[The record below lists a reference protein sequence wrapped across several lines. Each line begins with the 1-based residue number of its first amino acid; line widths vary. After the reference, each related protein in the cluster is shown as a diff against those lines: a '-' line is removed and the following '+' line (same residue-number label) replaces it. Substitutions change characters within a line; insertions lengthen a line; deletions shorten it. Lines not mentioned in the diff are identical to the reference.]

1 MTDAVSGDVAAT
13 FPLRW
18 DAPLGL
24 LYIDGVSNNS
34 RESVVVRTGSRV
46 GHFRILG
53 VLGRGGMGE
62 VYEAFDETLQRRVA
76 LKTIRTDQ
84 RLALS
89 ARQRFLSEARM
100 LSQLDHPGICRIYDY
115 LEEGGSDLLVLELIE
130 GETLRQSSE
139 GLDFKGKLRIAQEIV
154 DALAAA
160 HRLGIVHRDLKPDNV
175 MLTARGRVKILDFGL
190 ARVSAHEEEKTAATN
205 DPLPDDPEPNH
216 AKGDTVIWRDPAP
229 KRSGSDTALGQ
240 AIGTP
245 AYMSPEQARG
255 ETVTTA
261 SDMYSFGLV
270 LQALFTGREPFEE
283 GLTAREAI
291 DRARRGESLSPVGI
305 DRNIAAL
312 IRNLKR
318 VAASDRPTA
327 LDVSKELDWIAGR
340 TNRRIRRIS
349 VAAILV
355 IVSLATLKY
364 VSDVRHE
371 RNVAIEA
378 RADADRRRGQAEVL
392 IGFMVGDLRTKLEPV
407 GSLALLDDV
416 GKHALA
422 YFKSLR
428 PDEISP
434 QELRR
439 NAKTL
444 NQLGEVRMAQGDLA
458 GAGEVL
464 GSALEL
470 ATAAA
475 QRDPDDVENQL
486 ELGVTHFW
494 LGSLRRQEGDLE
506 RALEQYTRYLRISEA
521 LARSAPEN
529 IDYQIEVAYGHSNV
543 GTILE
548 QQGELERAL
557 SHYTG
562 AVEVKEQRLQREP
575 LRIDWKADLATTV
588 NKVGV
593 VLLAM
598 GRYLDARQAF
608 EHEHDLLASALENE
622 PKNTRRKHRM
632 TVNLSF
638 QGDLAEDLGDEK
650 AAMELFTRGRQLER
664 ELVAHDAANTGWQRN
679 LANSDLK
686 VGRRFHQRGELEA
699 ANDALGQALARMQP
713 LVAKDPARVLW
724 RTDVASMHE
733 AMASVLLDR
742 GLIAEARG
750 EMNAARESLAKTAE
764 SDRLAQRLALRLA
777 VTTGVVAE
785 RAGDRAG
792 ARAEWTRV
800 IESLWPSRE
809 SLRTVG
815 DLDLLARALLHA
827 DRVQDAEPIL
837 ERLGKLGYR
846 QRDLMKLW
854 EAKRNHRPS
863 ERAATPSS
871 TLGDDNNKQSGAVVD

>member
-1 MTDAVSGDVAAT
+1 
-13 FPLRW
+13 
-18 DAPLGL
+18 
-24 LYIDGVSNNS
+24 
-34 RESVVVRTGSRV
+34 VVRTGSRV
-46 GHFRILG
+46 GHFRVLG

-62 VYEAFDETLQRRVA
+62 VYEGFDETLQRRVA

-84 RLALS
+84 RLAQS

-100 LSQLDHPGICRIYDY
+100 LSQLDHGGICRIYDY
-115 LEEGGSDLLVLELIE
+115 VEAGDSDLLVLELIE
-130 GETLRQSSE
+130 GKTLRQACSE
-139 GLDFKGKLRIAQEIV
+139 GLDFKRKLRIAQEII

-175 MLTARGRVKILDFGL
+175 MLNAEGRVKILDFGL
-190 ARVSAHEEEKTAATN
+190 ARVSAHDEGNRSTDEPPSNTPEESQA
-205 DPLPDDPEPNH
+205 
-216 AKGDTVIWRDPAP
+216 GDTIIWGIPMP
-229 KRSGSDTALGQ
+229 KNPGSDTALGQ

-270 LQALFTGREPFEE
+270 LQALFTGRDPFEE
-283 GLTAREAI
+283 GLTVREVI
-291 DRARRGESLSPVGI
+291 DRATRGESLPPADV
-305 DRNIAAL
+305 DRSIAAL
-312 IRNLKR
+312 IRSLKGL
-318 VAASDRPTA
+318 AASDRPTA
-327 LDVSKELDWIAGR
+327 LDVSKELAWIAGR
-340 TNRRIRRIS
+340 SLRRIRRL
-349 VAAILV
+349 AAAALLLL
-355 IVSLATLKY
+355 VSLATLKY

-371 RNVAIEA
+371 RNAALEA

-458 GAGEVL
+458 GAGEFL
-464 GSALEL
+464 DSALGL

-475 QRDPDDVENQL
+475 RREPGDAENQL

-494 LGSLRRQEGDLE
+494 LGSLRRQEGDLD
-506 RALEQYTRYLRISEA
+506 RALDQYTRYLRISEA
-521 LARSAPEN
+521 LARATPGN
-529 IDYQIEVAYGHSNV
+529 VDYQIEVAYGHSNV
-543 GTILE
+543 GTVLE
-548 QQGELERAL
+548 QQGDFERAL

-562 AVEVKEQRLQREP
+562 AVEVKEQRLKREP
-575 LRIDWKADLATTV
+575 GRIDWKADLATTV

-608 EHEHDLLASALENE
+608 EQEHELLAAALESE
-622 PKNTRRKHRM
+622 PKNTRWKHRM
-632 TVNLSF
+632 AVNLSF
-638 QGDLAEDLGDEK
+638 QGDLAEDLGEEE
-650 AAMELFTRGRQLER
+650 AAMGFFIRGRQLER
-664 ELVAHDAANTGWQRN
+664 ELVAHDPANTSWQRN

-686 VGRRFHQRGELEA
+686 IGIRFRHRGDLRA
-699 ANDALGQALARMQP
+699 AESAYRQALARMQP
-713 LVAKDPARVLW
+713 LVAKDPDRVLW

-733 AMASVLLDR
+733 AAASILLDR
-742 GLIAEARG
+742 GLIAEARA
-750 EMNAARESLAKTAE
+750 EMDAARASLAMTPE
-764 SDRLAQRLALRLA
+764 SDILTQRLALRLA
-777 VTTGVVAE
+777 VTSGLVAA
-785 RAGDRAG
+785 RAGDGAG
-792 ARAEWTRV
+792 AQSEWNRV
-800 IESLWPSRE
+800 FESLWPSRD
-809 SLRTVG
+809 SLRTVR

-827 DRVQDAEPIL
+827 GRVSDAEPIM
-837 ERLGKLGYR
+837 ERLAKLGYR
-846 QRDLMKLW
+846 QQGLSSLW
-854 EAKRNHRPS
+854 EAKRNHQPS
-863 ERAATPSS
+863 DRA
-871 TLGDDNNKQSGAVVD
+871 